1 MHWSYNTVGTIVTS
15 DILSVICTSA
25 SLHSRS
31 DLIDE
36 ACHDENTRDLS
47 RGLFPNTYV
56 VSLFRCVSPPP
67 PTQSSEA
74 PDSFAPSGFR
84 SAQLRREEQLTGLE
98 PLSRDTIEIQY
109 DIILLNSVWG
119 TNLKVVCEAQHGGF
133 KGTKTNKKSYN
144 LIFQILQYIVL
155 HS

>member
-25 SLHSRS
+25 STFQIRFNRWSLSWWKHKRS
-31 DLIDE
+31 VKRALPQYL
-36 ACHDENTRDLS
+36 CSLS
-47 RGLFPNTYV
+47 LP
-56 VSLFRCVSPPP
+56 LCVTPP

-109 DIILLNSVWG
+109 NIILLNSVWG
-119 TNLKVVCEAQHGGF
+119 TNLKVVGEAQHGGF
-133 KGTKTNKKSYN
+133 KGNKTNKKSYN